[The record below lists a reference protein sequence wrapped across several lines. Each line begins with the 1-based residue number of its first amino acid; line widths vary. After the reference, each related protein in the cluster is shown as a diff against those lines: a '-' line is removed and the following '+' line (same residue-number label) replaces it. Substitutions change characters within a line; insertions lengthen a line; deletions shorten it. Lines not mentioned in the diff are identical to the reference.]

1 MNMKL
6 EHPLPPRFAELVE
19 RRFAIAVRDLVAA
32 LGGHELWL
40 VETGQCD
47 ARYLYDPV
55 GMLLWSML
63 ESGRID
69 SAAGASEYLR
79 QLPAAGAY
87 RWDVPTEVQFR
98 TFAKIRK
105 NPLRNGPADRL
116 FDQCYWGVME
126 GRVDLD
132 GPAFTPGAKYPVK
145 LLPCAAVGTGADFLR
160 EAHELGWKLTPVG
173 SKVTE
178 DLLNALK
185 APQLFLAACV
195 DLDHQSCRLPRL
207 EPAQFTDVNKGMWE
221 FCGIDTEAL
230 PVKGLRARN
239 PADDIRSWN
248 IAIDFGT
255 SSTVVAYD
263 DNGQHKLLRV
273 GVEDLSKEVRPE
285 HYENPTVLEFVDF
298 CAMLRDWQAYAYRPH
313 VRWADIRCS
322 HEALHNLRNNETDPA
337 VVSSILG
344 KIKQWA
350 LRGGNDKPLRVT
362 DRCGFEHELLPMAPL
377 NPVSGQALEVG
388 PENRFDPVE
397 LYAWFLGMTIN
408 WRSRGLF
415 LRYFMTFPVAYPREV
430 KENILA
436 SFRRGLQ
443 RSLPEALLKQP
454 ELLRQFSVKELA
466 SEPAAYAAAAMPHLG
481 IAPTTEGL
489 AYAVFDF
496 GGGTTD
502 FDFGFFRLPTPEE
515 EDDGSE
521 MVFEHFGS
529 QGDRFLGGENLL
541 ENLAYR
547 TFRHNLDVCRRN
559 RIAFSRPLD
568 AEDFAGSEMLLEKT
582 QAAVTN
588 SLMLMS
594 RLRPLWESG
603 KLDNASGVESIE
615 LLDREGRKVKCEL
628 AIPVAE
634 LNQYL
639 EDRIEQGIRNFYF
652 AMKEAFSDKPPAEV
666 HVLLAGNA
674 SRSARV
680 SAFFGLDA
688 ATLSPE
694 GTDAVPAG
702 VDVSAYIRSVVITRE
717 GMDGEQAQ
725 AGAPSA
731 LTPQERM
738 REFRQSL
745 FGASGP
751 EVVVHPPLAV
761 DEDNLFRPTAKTG
774 VALGLLRLCPGGV
787 IDVVNHATRSSGDQA
802 PFSHYVG
809 RTRQARF
816 QSALKPGCAYGEW
829 HELGPVRDGVFSL
842 YHSQSPKAL
851 SGEMVEGEVGLFKQ
865 ALHLAVDDRSK
876 KRVFVRAVG
885 PAEIEYCTAGSA
897 EEVAAGSLENLA
909 RMSLA

>member
-1 MNMKL
+1 MNMKP

-19 RRFAIAVRDLVAA
+19 RRFAVTLKA
-32 LGGHELWL
+32 LADTLAGHDLWL
-40 VETGQCD
+40 VETGQ
-47 ARYLYDPV
+47 AKGRYLFDS
-55 GMLLWSML
+55 GNMLLWSME
-63 ESGRID
+63 ESGVINN
-69 SAAGASEYLR
+69 AKGALDYLR
-79 QLPAAGAY
+79 LLPAPGAY
-87 RWDVPTEVQFR
+87 KWDAPTESEFR
-98 TFAKIRK
+98 TFARNRK
-105 NPLRNGPADRL
+105 NPLRNGSADRL
-116 FDQCYWGVME
+116 FNHDYWRVKE

-132 GPAFTPGAKYPVK
+132 STAMTSGGEHAGR
-145 LLPCAAVGTGADFLR
+145 LLPCAKVGSGVDFVR
-160 EAHELGWKLTPVG
+160 EASGRGWKLTPVG
-173 SKVTE
+173 SKAAE
-178 DLLNALK
+178 DLMAALK
-185 APQLFLAACV
+185 EPQLFLSACV
-195 DLDHQSCRLPRL
+195 ELDHQACRLPRL

-221 FCGIDTEAL
+221 FCGLDPDAL
-230 PVKGLRARN
+230 PIKGLRARN

-255 SSTVVAYD
+255 SSTVVAYEE
-263 DNGQHKLLRV
+263 NGRHKLLRV
-273 GVEDLSKEVRPE
+273 GVEDLSQDVRPE

-298 CAMLRDWQAYAYRPH
+298 CAMRKDWQAYAYRPL
-313 VRWADIRCS
+313 VQWASVRCS
-322 HEALHNLRNNETDPA
+322 HEALQRLRRNQADPA

-350 LRGGNDKPLRVT
+350 LRGATDKPLRIT
-362 DRCGFEHELLPMAPL
+362 DLCGVEHELSPLAPL

-388 PENRFDPVE
+388 PEDRFDPVE

-408 WRSRGLF
+408 WRGRGLF

-443 RSLPEALLKQP
+443 RSLPEALLEQP
-454 ELLRQFSVKELA
+454 ELMRQFSVRELA

-481 IAPTTEGL
+481 IAPTAEGV

-547 TFRHNLDVCRRN
+547 TFRHNIEICRLN

-594 RLRPLWESG
+594 RLRPLWEAG
-603 KLDNASGVESIE
+603 ALENGTGVEAIE
-615 LLDREGRKVKCEL
+615 LLDREGKKVKCEL

-639 EDRIEQGIRNFYF
+639 EERIEEGIQNFYF
-652 AMKEAFSDKPPAEV
+652 AMKDAFADKLPAEV

-680 SAFFGLDA
+680 SAFFGLDTA
-688 ATLSPE
+688 IGTPE
-694 GTDAVPAG
+694 APESAPETQDA
-702 VDVSAYIRSVVITRE
+702 SA
-717 GMDGEQAQ
+717 
-725 AGAPSA
+725 
-731 LTPQERM
+731 TPQGRM
-738 REFRQSL
+738 RQFREKL

-751 EVVVHPPLAV
+751 AVVVHPPLAA
-761 DEDNLFRPTAKTG
+761 DEGDLFRPTAKTG
-774 VALGLLRLCPGGV
+774 VALGLLKLCPGGV
-787 IDVVNHATRSSGDQA
+787 IDVVNHASRRAGDQA

-809 RTRQARF
+809 RTRLGRF
-816 QSALKPGCAYGEW
+816 QAALRPGAAYGEW

-842 YHSQSPKAL
+842 FHSQSPKAL

-865 ALHLAVDDRSK
+865 ALHLAVDEKSK

-885 PAEIEYCTAGSA
+885 PAEIEYCTAASA
-897 EEVAAGSLENLA
+897 EEVAAGGQENLT
-909 RMSLA
+909 RMSLG